1 MSSDLLLS
9 MRTIVGF
16 ILLIHLTTS
25 KSNSPSNVVAECNQT
40 WNHAPSDFIREHTF
54 NPSPLHSLSL
64 KVNEC
69 ENSLSINWSVN
80 IDGSIQSLERTW
92 IKVLDPLDLKYI
104 CKYQPPFTSEQ
115 NNLTGIQQLHF
126 SLTVENVSVD
136 PETEYNVLG
145 YNLPPPPSE
154 SPGDYMK
161 RSVYET
167 QGCEIRKKPLCD
179 PWDANVSSILYD
191 EKIAV
196 KFFTT
201 SMTDRY
207 LVELRDETDILNST
221 LIKEV
226 GKEEKL
232 KVELTYSGTCKD
244 FMIWIIPFIENCEDL
259 HCCTVKHEVKCTN
272 SSGLAVAVAVGCVL
286 VFLLVVFVCY
296 FMRRMFVW
304 GHSSGSELTTCV
316 QVLVV
321 YPAVDGVFQ
330 HKVMLLA
337 ESLQSC
343 GDIRVVID
351 TWDRGSLSEQGL
363 IRWLHT
369 EAELADKILFVLPP
383 QHPLTEDIKV
393 NPHHTVSASASSLF
407 ALALN
412 LVTSSAHDP
421 HKLDKFWVIDL
432 EQNEEKRKVPVELRG
447 CGMFVLPR
455 DQQKLHQ
462 KISNRTN
469 LQRSLRIRCF
479 NNFP

>member
-1 MSSDLLLS
+1 

-25 KSNSPSNVVAECNQT
+25 KSNSTSNVVAVCERSRDYVPLEIMRD
-40 WNHAPSDFIREHTF
+40 HKF

-80 IDGSIQSLERTW
+80 IDGSIQSLTGTW
-92 IKVLDPLDLKYI
+92 IKVFGPLELKYK
-104 CKYQPPFTSEQ
+104 CQYQPPFTSEE
-115 NNLTGIQQLHF
+115 NNLTGIQQVHF
-126 SLTVENVSVD
+126 SLTVENFSVD
-136 PETEYNVLG
+136 PETTYLVLG
-145 YNLPPPPSE
+145 YNLPTPPGVSTE
-154 SPGDYMK
+154 GYTKS
-161 RSVYET
+161 SVYET

-179 PWDANVSSILYD
+179 PWDANVSSVLYD

-201 SMTDRY
+201 SMTDTY
-207 LVELRDETDILNST
+207 IVQLMDETDILNT
-221 LIKEV
+221 TRIKEV

-232 KVELTYSGTCKD
+232 KVELPYSGTCKD
-244 FMIWIIPFIENCEDL
+244 FMIWITPSIENCKDL

-296 FMRRMFVW
+296 FMRRTW
-304 GHSSGSELTTCV
+304 GHGRGSELSACV

-369 EAELADKILFVLPP
+369 EAELADRILFVLPP
-383 QHPLTEDIKV
+383 QHPHTEDIKV

-421 HKLDKFWVIDL
+421 HKLDKFWVVDL
-432 EQNEEKRKVPVELRG
+432 EPNEEKRKVPAELRG

-469 LQRSLRIRCF
+469 TKSSVRMRCF
-479 NNFP
+479 NHFP